1 MSELR
6 KKKIL
11 IVDDDPADILLLKK
25 ILEPDYLVIEA
36 YDSWKAMEAVDGEC
50 PDLVLTDIMMPKKSG
65 YTLCV
70 LIKSNPNTK
79 DIPVVMVTGL
89 DTEINKE
96 IGENMGADGYLVK
109 PVQPNK
115 IHNIISRLLMCEHQT
130 TKC

>member
-36 YDSWKAMEAVDGEC
+36 HDSWKAMEAVNGEC
-50 PDLVLTDIMMPKKSG
+50 PDLVLTDVMMPKKSG

-70 LIKSNPNTK
+70 LIKSN
-79 DIPVVMVTGL
+79 PVVMVTGL

-96 IGENMGADGYLVK
+96 IGENMGADGYLIK

-115 IHNIISRLLMCEHQT
+115 IHDIISKLLMCKYQT